1 MAVFTETR
9 HTGGFMLS
17 EANGTRSRD
26 TVTIV
31 SGQNLKAGM
40 VLGKITASGKY
51 KEFNTGSADGSQTA
65 VAVLYADCNAS
76 AADTP
81 AVVISRD
88 AEVTAGE
95 LLWFSGATNGNI
107 TTGKTGLAA
116 VGIIA
121 R

>member
-9 HTGGFMLS
+9 HAAGFMLS

-31 SGQNLKAGM
+31 SGQNLKAGA

-51 KEFNTGSADGSQTA
+51 TEFNTANADGSQTA
-65 VAVLYADCNAS
+65 VAILWDAVNAS
-76 AADTP
+76 GGDKAA
-81 AVVISRD
+81 VIVARD
-88 AEVTAGE
+88 AEVTAAE
-95 LLWFSGATNGNI
+95 LYWFSGATNGNI